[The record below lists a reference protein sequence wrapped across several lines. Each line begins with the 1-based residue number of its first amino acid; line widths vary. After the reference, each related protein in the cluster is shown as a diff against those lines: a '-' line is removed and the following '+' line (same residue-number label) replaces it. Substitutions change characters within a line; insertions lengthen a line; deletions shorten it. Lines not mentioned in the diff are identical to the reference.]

1 MRHNALRPTTH
12 VQWLV
17 TLLAL
22 AGIYYAAA
30 RLGLVLAFANT
41 NASPVWPPSGIAFAA
56 LLLFGYRVWPGITI
70 GAFAANFAVFAA
82 NHVAAGSTSIVVS
95 LAIAIGNTLEAV
107 IGCYLLHA
115 WVKSEHFLATP
126 LSVAQFVLIT
136 LLMCTVS
143 AGVGTSSLILSG
155 IAPEAAHTVIFTTWW
170 LGDTAGIVMLTP
182 LLVSWAA
189 RFGTPGPARPAV
201 EIALSALALAM
212 VLLVLFGQRLP
223 SDAGNRALVYLLL
236 PAIAWTA
243 YRYGLRGV
251 TVVLLLVT
259 GSAVWSTTQGY
270 GPFATGTL
278 NESLLTLE
286 VFIALASVTGLVLA
300 ADLAERAKALRG
312 TLGTVPFRQVRPQW
326 LALLISLGLTV
337 LAWHFVASG
346 TQAQAH
352 DRFEFL
358 VSDVQ
363 QRIDERLKAY
373 EQVLRSGQGLFRA
386 STSVEREE
394 WREFVLAQHLA
405 QSYPGIQ
412 GIGYAKRFTP
422 GQKAALEDSVRGEGF
437 PDFRVWPVGERE
449 EYTSVLFLE
458 PFTGRNLRA
467 FGFDMLTEPVR
478 RAALAQAR
486 DSGRAALSGK
496 VRLVQET
503 DNDVQ
508 TGALLYLP
516 IYRKGAPLA
525 TPVERSQALEGFVYS
540 AFRMN
545 DFMAGTLGMNTAE
558 IAVQIFDGNETTE
571 SALMYSSGSLSPEQQ
586 AEYPNPLTRQT
597 PISLA
602 EHQWTLKVTTLP
614 AFETSIDRQKS
625 IVVLVGGSLIS
636 LLLFFVVRNLTTLR
650 EDAKALAE
658 QLTVAFTESEI
669 RFGTLVNA
677 ASEFAI
683 IATDVRGTIKIFSTG
698 AEQMLG
704 YRDVDL
710 VNQQTPFVF
719 HDREEVE
726 ARGAE
731 LSQVLGSSVTGFDVL
746 VAMARQ
752 GRAETHEWT
761 YVRQDG
767 SWLPVQLTVT
777 AVRDSADEIMGFLCI
792 AKNISHEKEAAQ
804 QLRNAMERAED
815 ASRAK
820 SDFVASM
827 SHEIRTPM
835 NAVLGIT
842 QLLSST
848 PLSADQRKY
857 LQMLRGAGES
867 LLTILNDV
875 LDFSKLEA
883 GHLAIAPVPF
893 RLDDV
898 LSALATV
905 MSVNAAHK
913 DLELVIGVE
922 PDVPVAFIGDAQR
935 LQQVLVNLVGN
946 AIKFT
951 EHGEVALLVQSVGA
965 DAETVSLC
973 FRVRDTGIGI
983 TAEQQARLFAP
994 FTQADSSIARRFG
1007 GTGLGLAISKQLV
1020 SLMGGT
1026 ITVDSTVGTGSEF
1039 RVVLPLVRQ
1048 QRPATEDT
1056 TRSRS
1061 SVGDLR
1067 ILVVDDNPTSLD
1079 YLCKAIAG
1087 WHWQGDGVASGKQ
1100 AVERVRTLAQR
1111 GEFYDVVITDWQ
1123 MPEMDGLGTVQE
1135 IRALLPMRALPAIVM
1150 VSAFDHSTLM
1160 QTPESADIDA
1170 VLIKPVTSSN
1180 LFDTLHEVQAARMDP
1195 KISDHPDTVNSASSN
1210 PLQGVRLLLV
1220 EDNSLNQFVAKRMLE
1235 HAGAIVEVADNGQQA
1250 VDRLRADPQRYQLVL
1265 MDVHMPVMD
1274 GFIAT
1279 RIIRNELRLELPILA
1294 ISAGVLNYEREQC
1307 ASAGM
1312 DGFIAKP
1319 VDDEQMLATIRQ
1331 HLRPAIQAANA
1342 LTPSRPATPP
1352 TRLVENLAVFDVD
1365 PFLSVGKAD
1374 QAYLDTLIALI
1385 GRAVANGLTPIS
1397 DAHLAWQEGRHR
1409 DAARLF
1415 HTLRGS
1421 LGTLGAQSFAA
1432 TALQI
1437 EQAINDNDR
1446 ARVDALFPLVTQN
1459 LEVTL
1464 RAAKLWLARQAASE
1478 ASEHAHSNCDLDQI
1492 TQLYALLQ
1500 QQNLDACQLYNRM
1513 RLSLLAELGSNDLT
1527 VLDVA
1532 MDQLDFQGALAVIQ
1546 PVLKKMARPVA

>member
-1 MRHNALRPTTH
+1 MRYKALRPTTH

-30 RLGLVLAFANT
+30 RLGLLLAFANT
-41 NASPVWPPSGIAFAA
+41 NASPVWPPSGIALAA
-56 LLLFGYRVWPGITI
+56 LLLFGYRIWPGITI

-82 NHVAAGSTSIVVS
+82 NHVAAGSTSVVVS

-143 AGVGTSSLILSG
+143 AAIGTSSLILSG

-189 RFGTPGPARPAV
+189 RFEPPRAARSAV
-201 EIALSALALAM
+201 EMALSALALAL
-212 VLLVLFGQRLP
+212 VLLVLFGQHLP

-243 YRYGLRGV
+243 YRYGLHGV
-251 TVVLLLVT
+251 TLVLLLVT

-286 VFIALASVTGLVLA
+286 IFIALASVTGLVLA
-300 ADLAERAKALRG
+300 ADLTERARALRRA
-312 TLGTVPFRQVRPQW
+312 LGTVPFRQVRPQW
-326 LALLISLGLTV
+326 LALLVSLGLTV

-352 DRFEFL
+352 DRFEYL
-358 VSDVQ
+358 VGDVQ
-363 QRIDERLKAY
+363 LRISERLKAY
-373 EQVLRSGQGLFRA
+373 EQVLRSGQSLFRA
-386 STSVEREE
+386 STSVERED
-394 WREFVLAQHLA
+394 WREFVLAQHVA
-405 QSYPGIQ
+405 QTYPGIQ
-412 GIGYAKRFTP
+412 GIGYAKRFTAE
-422 GQKAALEDSVRGEGF
+422 QKAALEDSVRGEGF
-437 PDFRVWPVGERE
+437 PDFRVWPAGERE
-449 EYTSVLFLE
+449 EYAPVLFLE

-478 RAALAQAR
+478 RAALTQAR
-486 DSGRAALSGK
+486 DSGRATLSGK

-503 DNDVQ
+503 NDDVQ

-516 IYRKGAPLA
+516 VYRKGAPLA
-525 TPVERSQALEGFVYS
+525 TPAERSQALEGFVYS
-540 AFRMN
+540 PFRMN
-545 DFMAGTLGMNTAE
+545 DFMAGTLGTKTAE

-571 SALMYSSGSLSPEQQ
+571 SALMYSSGSLSAEQQ

-597 PISLA
+597 QISLA

-614 AFETSIDRQKS
+614 AFETSVDRQKS
-625 IVVLVGGSLIS
+625 FVVLVGGSLIS

-650 EDAKALAE
+650 ESAKTLAE

-683 IATDVRGTIKIFSTG
+683 IATDVSGTIKIFNTG

-704 YRDVDL
+704 YRDADL
-710 VNQQTPFVF
+710 VDQQTPSVL
-719 HDREEVE
+719 HVREEVE

-731 LSQVLGSSVTGFDVL
+731 LGQLLDGPVAGFDAL

-752 GRAETHEWT
+752 GRADTREWT
-761 YVRQDG
+761 YVRKDG
-767 SWLPVQLTVT
+767 SRLPVQLTVT
-777 AVRDSADEIMGFLCI
+777 AVRDSVDEIMGFLCI
-792 AKNISHEKEAAQ
+792 AKDISHEREAAQ
-804 QLRNAMERAED
+804 QLRDAMARAEE

-842 QLLSST
+842 HLLSST
-848 PLSADQRKY
+848 PLSTDQRKY
-857 LQMLRGAGES
+857 LQMLRGSGEF
-867 LLTILNDV
+867 LLVILNDV

-883 GHLAIAPVPF
+883 GHLTVDPAPF

-922 PDVPVAFIGDAQR
+922 PDVPDALIGDAQR
-935 LQQVLVNLVGN
+935 LQQVLVNLIGN

-951 EHGEVALLVQSVGA
+951 EQGEVALLVQRVGS
-965 DAETVSLC
+965 DAETASLC

-994 FTQADSSIARRFG
+994 FSQADSSIARRFG
-1007 GTGLGLAISKQLV
+1007 GTGLGLAISKRLV

-1026 ITVDSTVGTGSEF
+1026 IAVDSAVGIGSEF
-1039 RVVLPLVRQ
+1039 RVVLRFPLTRQ
-1048 QRPATEDT
+1048 QSQASEDIA
-1056 TRSRS
+1056 RAH
-1061 SVGDLR
+1061 GNLR
-1067 ILVVDDNPTSLD
+1067 ILVVDDNPISLG
-1079 YLCKAIAG
+1079 YLCKMITS
-1087 WHWQGDGVASGKQ
+1087 WHWQVDSVGSGKQ
-1100 AVERVRTLAQR
+1100 AVERVRTLALR
-1111 GEFYDVVITDWQ
+1111 DEFYDAVIADWQ
-1123 MPEMDGLGTVQE
+1123 MPEMDGLHTQRE
-1135 IRALLPMRALPAIVM
+1135 IRALLPMRPLSTVIM
-1150 VSAFDHSTLM
+1150 VSAFNHSRLM
-1160 QTPESADIDA
+1160 QTPASTDIDA
-1170 VLIKPVTSSN
+1170 VLIKPITSSS
-1180 LFDTLHEVQAARMDP
+1180 LFDTLHEVQAARIDLN
-1195 KISDHPDTVNSASSN
+1195 TSAHSERAHLAADK
-1210 PLQGVRLLLV
+1210 PLQGVHLLLV
-1220 EDNSLNQFVAKRMLE
+1220 EDNPVNQFVAKGMLE
-1235 HAGAIVEVADNGQQA
+1235 HAGATLEITDNGQQA

-1274 GFIAT
+1274 GLTAT
-1279 RIIRNELRLELPILA
+1279 RVIRHELQLRLPILA
-1294 ISAGVLNYEREQC
+1294 ISAGVLSYEREQC
-1307 ASAGM
+1307 TSAGM
-1312 DGFIAKP
+1312 DDFLAKP
-1319 VDDEQMLATIRQ
+1319 IDCELMLATIRQ
-1331 HLRPAIQAANA
+1331 HLPPVTQAANA
-1342 LTPSRPATPP
+1342 PAPSSTPTAP
-1352 TRLVENLAVFDVD
+1352 TLLAENLAVFDVGPLLSLGEDD
-1365 PFLSVGKAD
+1365 PS
-1374 QAYLDTLIALI
+1374 YLNTLVALVT
-1385 GRAVANGLTPIS
+1385 RTVANGLAPIS
-1397 DAHLAWQEGRHR
+1397 DAHRAWQEGRHS

-1415 HTLRGS
+1415 HTLRSS
-1421 LGTLGAQSFAA
+1421 LGTLGAKPFAA
-1432 TALQI
+1432 TTLQI
-1437 EQAINDNDR
+1437 EQAISDNDR
-1446 ARVDALFPLVTQN
+1446 ARVDTLFPVITQD
-1459 LEVTL
+1459 LEATL
-1464 RAAKLWLARQAASE
+1464 RAAELWLTRQAACGTSTDVPLD
-1478 ASEHAHSNCDLDQI
+1478 CDLAQT
-1492 TQLYALLQ
+1492 TQFHALLQ
-1500 QQNLDACQLYNRM
+1500 QQNLAACQLYNRM
-1513 RLSLLAELGSNDLT
+1513 RSALFAELGSNDRV
-1527 VLDVA
+1527 VLDQA
-1532 MDQLDFQGALAVIQ
+1532 MEQLDFQAALAVI
-1546 PVLKKMARPVA
+1546 RPMLEAME